1 MEQRHAARLAAS
13 GASSGNGDAESSTPP
28 EIVPHKVKLNQEF
41 TRYVA
46 EGVQPDVDGLS
57 LPGFWLRR
65 SSSMLSQNTGKS
77 VAPADMP
84 RLALI
89 VRLYHGVKATCCQ
102 AERNFCA
109 LSFLLANLRSTM
121 GGAFKVEQV
130 MFLRLNQELILQ
142 RSDQGAAGAP
152 QAMYIGRG
160 FGADGSS
167 RRDGHSEPQLAKL

>member
-28 EIVPHKVKLNQEF
+28 EIVPHKVTLNPEL
-41 TRYVA
+41 TRYVV

-65 SSSMLSQNTGKS
+65 RSSTLSQNTGKP

-102 AERNFCA
+102 AE
-109 LSFLLANLRSTM
+109 
-121 GGAFKVEQV
+121 
-130 MFLRLNQELILQ
+130 
-142 RSDQGAAGAP
+142 
-152 QAMYIGRG
+152 
-160 FGADGSS
+160 
-167 RRDGHSEPQLAKL
+167 